1 MLVDVRGP
9 SLGVE
14 DPDTLEDGVDE
25 PAVPFLGFAELRL
38 RTPQPEQ
45 RLDRRQQLVRIDGMR
60 QITIGATL
68 QAVHLVAGGT
78 IGRGEVEHGNRGR
91 PAVGLES
98 SAHLEAVDVGQHHIE
113 ENEVGALLG
122 AVQRFAARG
131 GALDLEPGALQLQ
144 GRESSDVVVVVHDQ
158 DHRSQMLHHFLP
170 LQGGEAHRCSA
181 AVAIVPF

>member
-1 MLVDVRGP
+1 MDLSHAVSRPLQDPASFLHRAWTEVVKRSSPHLVHGAAEHGRHVLVDVRGP

-78 IGRGEVEHGNRGR
+78 IGRGEVEH
-91 PAVGLES
+91 V
-98 SAHLEAVDVGQHHIE
+98 
-113 ENEVGALLG
+113 
-122 AVQRFAARG
+122 
-131 GALDLEPGALQLQ
+131 LD
-144 GRESSDVVVVVHDQ
+144 
-158 DHRSQMLHHFLP
+158 RS
-170 LQGGEAHRCSA
+170 
-181 AVAIVPF
+181 